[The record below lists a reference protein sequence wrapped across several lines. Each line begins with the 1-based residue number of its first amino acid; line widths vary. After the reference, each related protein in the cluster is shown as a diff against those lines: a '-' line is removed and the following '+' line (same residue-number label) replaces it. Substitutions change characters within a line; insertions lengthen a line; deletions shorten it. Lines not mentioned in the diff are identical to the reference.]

1 MKFRGSVLALAAL
14 AGLTVSAAWRDA
26 ELIQKRI
33 EAIKDSDNNA
43 WRKIP
48 WAPSLLAARRAG
60 EREKHPLFLFTH
72 DGNIDTGR
80 C

>member
-1 MKFRGSVLALAAL
+1 MKFRGSAIVLAMLAVL
-14 AGLTVSAAWRDA
+14 AVSAGERDA
-26 ELIQKRI
+26 ASIQKRI
-33 EAIKDSDNNA
+33 DAIKGSDNNA

-48 WAPSLLAARRAG
+48 WFSSLLAARRAG

>member
-1 MKFRGSVLALAAL
+1 MNFRGNLVALTILASGAAY
-14 AGLTVSAAWRDA
+14 AAERDEA
-26 ELIQKRI
+26 WVRKRI
-33 EAIKDSDNNA
+33 EEIKDSDTNA

-48 WAPSLLAARRAG
+48 WSASLLEARRLG
-60 EREKHPLFLFTH
+60 EREKKPIFLFTH

>member
-1 MKFRGSVLALAAL
+1 MKFRGSAIALAAL
-14 AGLTVSAAWRDA
+14 VGLTASAAWRDA
-26 ELIQKRI
+26 ESIQKRI
-33 EAIKDSDNNA
+33 DAIKASDNTA

-48 WAPSLLAARRAG
+48 WVPSLLAARRDS
-60 EREKHPLFLFTH
+60 EREKRPLFLFTH

>member
-14 AGLTVSAAWRDA
+14 AGLCVSADSRDA
-26 ELIQKRI
+26 ESIQKRI

-48 WAPSLLAARRAG
+48 WVPSLLAARRDS
-60 EREKHPLFLFTH
+60 EREKRPLFLFTH